1 MNEVETLRQQM
12 DRAQVSALAVGVAA
26 SAAFLAGALFAPD
39 PARFMRSYLLAF
51 LFWTGLA
58 LGCSMLIMLQH
69 LVNGQWGL
77 IIRRLLES
85 GTRTLPLMAV
95 FALPLVVG
103 APRLYIWA
111 RPELVRAD
119 PVLKHKA
126 LYLNMPFFA
135 GRAILYFA
143 IWLILAFF
151 LNRWS
156 AEQDRT
162 GSPDVLRRLRALS
175 APGLVLCV
183 FTATFASFDWA
194 MSLEP
199 HWFSTAYGALFVV
212 GQVLSALA
220 FTIALTM
227 VLADRKPLSGVIT
240 KKRLNDL
247 GNMLLAFV
255 LLWAYIS
262 FSQFLIIWAG
272 NLPEEIT
279 WYAHRLTGGWAILA
293 VILLLFHFALPFL
306 ILLSRAV
313 KRKARTLGAVAAAL
327 FVVRLL
333 DLFWTVIP
341 VDGQGAPRGSWMD
354 AAAPIGMG
362 GIWLALFVWQLK
374 SRPLLPVNDPL
385 LHREAIHE

>member
-1 MNEVETLRQQM
+1 MNGTDTLRQQM
-12 DRAQVSALAVGVAA
+12 DRAQVMALVVGLTA
-26 SAAFLAGALFAPD
+26 SAAFLVGALFAPD
-39 PARFMRSYLLAF
+39 PARFLRSYLLAF
-51 LFWTGLA
+51 LFWIGLA
-58 LGCSMLIMLQH
+58 LGCSGLIMLQH

-95 FALPLVVG
+95 FSLPILFG
-103 APRLYIWA
+103 IPRLYTWA
-111 RPELVRAD
+111 RPEVVKND
-119 PVLKHKA
+119 PVLMHKA
-126 LYLNMPFFA
+126 LYLNVPFFV

-143 IWLILAFF
+143 IWLILAYF

-175 APGLVLCV
+175 APGLVLYV
-183 FTATFASFDWA
+183 LTATFASFDWV

-199 HWFSTAYGALFVV
+199 HWFSTAFGALFVV

-220 FTIALTM
+220 FTIAVTM
-227 VLADRKPLSGVIT
+227 MVADHEPLAGVIT

-247 GNMLLAFV
+247 GNLLLAFV
-255 LLWAYIS
+255 MLWAYIA

-279 WYAHRLTGGWAILA
+279 WYVHRLEGGWAVIA
-293 VILLLFHFALPFL
+293 VVLLLFHFALPLL
-306 ILLSRAV
+306 ILLSRGV
-313 KRKARTLGAVAAAL
+313 KRKARTLGIVAAAL
-327 FVVRLL
+327 FVIRLL
-333 DLFWTVIP
+333 DLFWTVVP
-341 VDGQGAPRGSWMD
+341 AEGKAPLSFNWMD
-354 AAAPIGMG
+354 AAAPVGMG

-374 SRPLLPVNDPL
+374 NRPLLPVNDPL
-385 LHREAIHE
+385 LQREASHE